1 MQVYLHFYFNVEQ
14 KDGWQSVVWY
24 WQFPTLSLI
33 GKSLQPEIWDGGKVT
48 QLIKN
53 MSHMTQS
60 SNLI

>member
-14 KDGWQSVVWY
+14 KD
-24 WQFPTLSLI
+24 LSLI
-33 GKSLQPEIWDGGKVT
+33 GNSLQPEIWDGGKVT